1 MRMDKTKFMIH
12 GAQQAFIAA
21 ALILVLA
28 IFAFFT
34 FEPSVGRALTDS
46 FTVTQTISNEISFS
60 TAATDVSMVG
70 TITGLTG
77 GISYGTTT
85 VVVNTNNA
93 TGYNMSLHFSTT
105 TSGEAMQASSTAYIN
120 DYTPAGGDVTSGGT
134 PDHEWVDNAS
144 GQAAEFGYAVYASST
159 TDVTAAF
166 LTNGSACGSGTNT
179 SNRCW
184 ANPTTSPKS
193 IINTVSPTPGSG
205 STTTIQFKIAAP
217 NPPSPLL
224 PSGTYLATGT
234 LTAVTN

>member
-1 MRMDKTKFMIH
+1 MNLIH
-12 GAQQAFIAA
+12 IAYSA
-21 ALILVLA
+21 RYALIATTLVFALA
-28 IFAFFT
+28 LFSFFT

-46 FTVTQTISNEISFS
+46 FTVTQTVSNEISFS
-60 TAATDVSMVG
+60 TPASDVTMVG

-77 GISYGTTT
+77 GNSYGTTT
-85 VVVNTNNA
+85 VVVKTNNA
-93 TGYNMSLHFSTT
+93 LGYNMTLHFATT

-120 DYTPAGGDVTSGGT
+120 DYTPTAGDVAQGNL
-134 PDHEWVDNAS
+134 PDFVWVDNAS
-144 GQAAEFGYAVYASST
+144 GQAAEFGYTVFASSSA
-159 TDVTAAF
+159 DVVAAF
-166 LTNGSACGSGTNT
+166 LNDGGSTCGSGSNT

-193 IINTVSPTPGSG
+193 IISTASPTPGSG

-224 PSGTYLATGT
+224 PTGTYIATGT